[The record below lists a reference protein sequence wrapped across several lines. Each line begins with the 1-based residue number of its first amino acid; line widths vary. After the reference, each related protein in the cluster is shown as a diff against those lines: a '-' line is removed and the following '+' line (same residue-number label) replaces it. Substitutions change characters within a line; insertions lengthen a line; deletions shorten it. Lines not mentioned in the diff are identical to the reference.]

1 MTTHALVGRPQ
12 LSRRTLI
19 VLGLVFLQVLL
30 MASAF
35 VGGRMIGQQ
44 NQRTN
49 GLAPNAQLPSQLPKD
64 AAAGNG
70 SVQKI
75 QDNVITL
82 SQGGG
87 FGGGPGGPPG
97 QGGSTT
103 STTSQLEVTISSETK
118 YYKSTSSG
126 GGMPGMPGQAST
138 TTVQVS
144 EATLSDVKVGN
155 QLMVWGTK
163 NGTRITAEVVYIQG
177 QIFGP

>member
-1 MTTHALVGRPQ
+1 MFVV
-12 LSRRTLI
+12 I
-19 VLGLVFLQVLL
+19 GLVFLQILL
-30 MASAF
+30 MSAAF

-64 AAAGNG
+64 AAAGTG

-75 QDNVITL
+75 QDTVITL

-87 FGGGPGGPPG
+87 FGGPGGGPSGPPG
-97 QGGSTT
+97 QGGNTT
-103 STTSQLEVTISSETK
+103 STTSQLEVTVSSETK

-126 GGMPGMPGQAST
+126 GMPGMPSQTNT
-138 TTVQVS
+138 TSVQVS

-177 QIFGP
+177 QMFGP